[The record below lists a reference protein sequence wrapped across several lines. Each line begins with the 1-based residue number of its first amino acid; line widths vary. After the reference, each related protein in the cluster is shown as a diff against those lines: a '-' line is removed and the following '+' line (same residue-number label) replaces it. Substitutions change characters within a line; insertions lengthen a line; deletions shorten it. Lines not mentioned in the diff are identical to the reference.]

1 MPVLTKQRH
10 DWQGLPSFGE
20 IARSPMSRG
29 EVAEIL
35 RLPATRRLPPVEHWR
50 TYGRPSSIIAEKV
63 IVRQSLKSRSPKRA
77 NHANVGLRDPK
88 PRAFYGPHG
97 AEDRENAAISL
108 ASYLSDFIQAQEQ
121 ALSAGQLLHL
131 LSDEGTS
138 ILDAAFSIVEG
149 QAFEK
154 QISAS
159 PPLTSRP
166 DLSLICA
173 AGSA

>member
-1 MPVLTKQRH
+1 MKQRH
-10 DWQGLPSFGE
+10 DWRGSPSFGVIE
-20 IARSPMSRG
+20 HSQTWLVHHVVRFRRN
-29 EVAEIL
+29 L
-35 RLPATRRLPPVEHWR
+35 RLALPPDVTWK
-50 TYGRPSSIIAEKV
+50 TYGRRSSIIAEKV
-63 IVRQSLKSRSPKRA
+63 IVRRSLKSRSPKRA

-97 AEDRENAAISL
+97 AEDRENAAMLL

-121 ALSAGQLLHL
+121 ALSAVQLLRL

-138 ILDAAFSIVEG
+138 ILDEAFSIVEA

-159 PPLTSRP
+159 PPSICRP